1 MRRAALLLALV
12 LAVTGTAVS
21 CGQDRAEIATE
32 VANEWVQDSTDTVS
46 EVIVELLLVAPAL
59 RDILENVPSAKT
71 LLAGIVA
78 DQVRD
83 KIAWAYSTPTPQDD
97 VTYRVTATAGL
108 DIEIDPPILSALTY
122 TATLP
127 FHLLIDTDAR
137 TVQDTTVDFGSAAV
151 RETTGQ

>member
-1 MRRAALLLALV
+1 MRRAAILLALV

-21 CGQDRAEIATE
+21 CGEDRPGIATE
-32 VANEWVQDSTDTVS
+32 VANEWVQDSIDPVS

-97 VTYRVTATAGL
+97 VIYRVTATAAVEF
-108 DIEIDPPILSALTY
+108 EIDLPLVEAWPYAV
-122 TATLP
+122 TLP
-127 FHLLIDTDAR
+127 FHLLIDTEAR
-137 TVQDTTVDFGSAAV
+137 TVQDWSADFDNAAV
-151 RETTGQ
+151 ASY

>member
-97 VTYRVTATAGL
+97 VIYRVTATAAVEF
-108 DIEIDPPILSALTY
+108 EIDLPLVEAWPYAV
-122 TATLP
+122 TLP
-127 FHLLIDTDAR
+127 FHLLIDTNAR
-137 TVQDTTVDFGSAAV
+137 TVQDWSADFDNAAV
-151 RETTGQ
+151 ANY

>member
-78 DQVRD
+78 DQIRD
-83 KIAWAYSTPTPQDD
+83 KIAWAFSTPSPEDD
-97 VTYRVTATAGL
+97 VTYRVTATAAAEF
-108 DIEIDPPILSALTY
+108 EIDLPLVEAWPYAV
-122 TATLP
+122 TLP
-127 FHLLIDTDAR
+127 FHLLIDTEAR
-137 TVQDTTVDFGSAAV
+137 TVQDWSADFDNAAV
-151 RETTGQ
+151 ANY

>member
-1 MRRAALLLALV
+1 MRRAAVLLALV

-21 CGQDRAEIATE
+21 CGEDRAAIATE
-32 VANEWVQDSTDTVS
+32 VANEWVQDSIDTVS

-78 DQVRD
+78 DQIRD
-83 KIAWAYSTPTPQDD
+83 KVAWTFSTPSPHDE
-97 VTYRVTATAGL
+97 VIYRVTATAAVEF
-108 DIEIDPPILSALTY
+108 EIDLPLVEAWPYAV
-122 TATLP
+122 TLP

-137 TVQDTTVDFGSAAV
+137 TVQDWSADFDNAAV
-151 RETTGQ
+151 ASY